1 MKFLRTASTR
11 RLISVIAGV
20 VIAIVA
26 GSAIAIAASGSGPV
40 PARKSLPKAIRGAL
54 AAPAPAGITARIKF
68 TNNLIASSEVQN
80 PGPLLGGGSGR
91 LWLGGNH
98 QLRLELQG
106 NNGDAQVLVNQR
118 SFWVYDPQSNTVYEG
133 KLPAQSAQ
141 TGKSR
146 AQEKLPT
153 LAQIQSQL
161 NQLASHV
168 SLSGAIPSDV
178 AGRPTY
184 TLRVSPLHSG
194 GLLGR
199 MELAWD
205 ALRGV
210 PLRFAVYSSN
220 QSKPVLALQVTHI
233 SYKPVKAKVFQI
245 SPPAGAKVVKLS
257 SPAGGSRT
265 AEHGKGKEPPPVTG
279 AANVAKHL
287 SFPLSAPATL
297 DGLPRQSVELLDWG
311 GTPAALVSYGQNLGG
326 IAVIEQ
332 KAEPGTAAAAKKKA
346 SSSPDQGGDRQSLTL
361 PTVTINGATGQE
373 LDTAIGTVV
382 RFTRAGVE
390 YALITS
396 LPPQAADAAARGL

>member
-1 MKFLRTASTR
+1 
-11 RLISVIAGV
+11 V
-20 VIAIVA
+20 
-26 GSAIAIAASGSGPV
+26 
-40 PARKSLPKAIRGAL
+40 RKPLAKAIQGAL

-68 TNNLIASSEVQN
+68 TNNLIASSEIQN

-106 NNGDAQVLVNQR
+106 TNGDAQVLVNQR
-118 SFWVYDPQSNTVYEG
+118 SFWIYDPQSNTVYEG
-133 KLPAQSAQ
+133 TLPAQSTQ
-141 TGKSR
+141 TGQGG

-153 LAQIQSQL
+153 LAQIQTQL

-168 SLSGAIPSDV
+168 SLSRAIPTDV

-184 TLRVSPLHSG
+184 TLRISPLHSG

-199 MELAWD
+199 LELAWD

-220 QSKPVLALQVTHI
+220 QSKPVLALQATHI
-233 SYKPVKAKVFQI
+233 SYKPIKNKVFQI

-257 SPAGGSRT
+257 TPAGGS
-265 AEHGKGKEPPPVTG
+265 AQHSKGTGQEQPPVTG

-287 SFPLSAPATL
+287 SFRLSAPRTL
-297 DGLPRQSVELLDWG
+297 GGVPQQSVQLLDWG

-332 KAEPGTAAAAKKKA
+332 KAQPASAQKA
-346 SSSPDQGGDRQSLTL
+346 SSSSSGQGGDRQSLTL
-361 PTVTINGATGQE
+361 PTVKVNGATGQE
-373 LDTAIGTVV
+373 LDTAIGTMV

-390 YALITS
+390 YTVITS
-396 LPPQAADAAARGL
+396 LPPQAADVAARGL